1 MVATLER
8 RPPPISASISGLA
21 TVVALAMALGSA
33 APAHAATPWSAG
45 LAHVAAPRGGGGQA
59 DFEQLI
65 AEADAH
71 SSAGR
76 HAEALKSY
84 VDAFTAMPA
93 ELRASSVGQFV
104 ALAAA
109 NAAQEDFR
117 ARGDATSLDKGRDV
131 LRAFVL
137 VAQATDREGTAE
149 LVTEAQARLT
159 ELEQLRSSP
168 SPAAEPDPSASAS
181 DDGLDTPPSDGP
193 TPSSG
198 GPTPDHSR
206 LGIALAVSGGV
217 VLLGGLGL
225 MIAGARQVPWYEEE
239 LAGQG
244 WATTDPGY
252 DQEIAQAQG
261 VRNVDY
267 GIGAAMLVI
276 GVGLG
281 VTGAVLLT
289 KSKQRRRE
297 LSVAPVLGRD
307 RAMLGARWR
316 F

>member
-21 TVVALAMALGSA
+21 TAVALTMALGSA
-33 APAHAATPWSAG
+33 APAHGAAWAR
-45 LAHVAAPRGGGGQA
+45 AAAPARGGASQA

-76 HAEALKSY
+76 HADALESY
-84 VDAFTAMPA
+84 VEAFTAMPA

-117 ARGDATSLDKGRDV
+117 ARGDASSLDQARDV

-137 VAQATDREGTAE
+137 VAQASDREGTAE
-149 LVTEAQARLT
+149 LVTEAQARLA
-159 ELEQLRSSP
+159 ELEQVRSSP
-168 SPAAEPDPSASAS
+168 SPAPEPDPGGSAS

-193 TPSSG
+193 TPSG
-198 GPTPDHSR
+198 DRTGPDRSR

-217 VLLGGLGL
+217 VFLGGLGL

-239 LAGQG
+239 LASEG
-244 WATTDPGY
+244 WASTDPGY
-252 DQEIAQAQG
+252 DEQIAQAQG

-267 GIGAAMLVI
+267 GIGALMLVV
-276 GVGLG
+276 GVGVG
-281 VTGAVLLT
+281 VTGAVLLA

-297 LSVAPVLGRD
+297 LAVVPVLGRD
-307 RAMLGARWR
+307 RALLGARWR